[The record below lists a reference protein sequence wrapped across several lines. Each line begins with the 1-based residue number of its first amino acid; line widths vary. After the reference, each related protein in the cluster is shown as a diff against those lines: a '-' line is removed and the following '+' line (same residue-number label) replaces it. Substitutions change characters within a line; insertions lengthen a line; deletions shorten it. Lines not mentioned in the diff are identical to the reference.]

1 MEVDKV
7 KLKKMIAMVVM
18 GIFMVS
24 TLTGCGE
31 SGNKTTK
38 KNGVITDGD
47 EVNVF
52 NWSEYIPDT
61 VIKQLELLDEDVI
74 ICRITGDPVKEDI
87 VEPKWLVKKFIVLN
101 NIDKE
106 MVKRDTYQGKY
117 AKKEGRNLD

>member
-1 MEVDKV
+1 MLNTV
-7 KLKKMIAMVVM
+7 KYLNSLHIY
-18 GIFMVS
+18 GIKIHMLHIIKNTKLYSIYKEKPFHV
-24 TLTGCGE
+24 LTE
-31 SGNKTTK
+31 
-38 KNGVITDGD
+38 
-47 EVNVF
+47 E
-52 NWSEYIPDT
+52 EYIDT

-117 AKKEGRNLD
+117 AKKKEET